1 MGEPQVV
8 YVEGDPGA
16 GKSTLLSR
24 FFASLSDAVVLE
36 SGCDE
41 AETMLSYGV
50 IDQLQAGVVT
60 EPGTDPMVVGA
71 RLLELFDRLQAGDQ
85 VVVLAIDD
93 LQWADRPS
101 SRALLFALRR
111 LRADRVLTVVA
122 ARASELTDPGWARF
136 LGGDTRV
143 SRLRL
148 GGLTAGDLTEL
159 AEALGLGLLSQR
171 GASRLAAHTEGNA
184 LYCRAL
190 LDEIGVVQL
199 SAGDGGLP
207 APRDLSAV
215 RSGVPSSYPGT
226 CLAHLSDAYF
236 RRGDWD
242 TAVTYAELAS
252 SLAQDSDRPVD
263 LARGH
268 ARAAQV
274 LAVRGEWAEAQA
286 HLNAA
291 RAAVERLPL
300 VLAVAAAATAA
311 VSLASA
317 RGDLAGV
324 LRATEP
330 VRATRLLGVG
340 GRPGIFNWRA
350 IEADAL
356 IALGR
361 LGDAELALDEFE
373 GAVPRPGLRSAA
385 LMLARCRGN
394 LAVASGD
401 AAQAA
406 AMFERA
412 HVIQTDVSMP
422 FEQRRSNTTFA
433 TSTSSSTSPPA
444 GRSPRLFA
452 RAVA

>member
-159 AEALGLGLLSQR
+159 AEALGLGR
-171 GASRLAAHTEGNA
+171 RCPCRWTTE
-184 LYCRAL
+184 
-190 LDEIGVVQL
+190 
-199 SAGDGGLP
+199 
-207 APRDLSAV
+207 
-215 RSGVPSSYPGT
+215 
-226 CLAHLSDAYF
+226 
-236 RRGDWD
+236 
-242 TAVTYAELAS
+242 
-252 SLAQDSDRPVD
+252 
-263 LARGH
+263 
-268 ARAAQV
+268 
-274 LAVRGEWAEAQA
+274 
-286 HLNAA
+286 
-291 RAAVERLPL
+291 
-300 VLAVAAAATAA
+300 
-311 VSLASA
+311 
-317 RGDLAGV
+317 
-324 LRATEP
+324 
-330 VRATRLLGVG
+330 
-340 GRPGIFNWRA
+340 
-350 IEADAL
+350 
-356 IALGR
+356 
-361 LGDAELALDEFE
+361 
-373 GAVPRPGLRSAA
+373 
-385 LMLARCRGN
+385 
-394 LAVASGD
+394 
-401 AAQAA
+401 
-406 AMFERA
+406 
-412 HVIQTDVSMP
+412 
-422 FEQRRSNTTFA
+422 
-433 TSTSSSTSPPA
+433 
-444 GRSPRLFA
+444 
-452 RAVA
+452 